1 MTYQEFLASK
11 STAPPVAGFGLQ
23 LFTAE
28 LSPFQRDMA

>member
-1 MTYQEFLASK
+1 MNYSDFLKSK
-11 STAPPVAGFGLQ
+11 STACAPAGFDLQ